1 MKGWIKVGSFAQ
13 MYRAERLKEALEQ
26 ENISAVILNEKD
38 SSFLIGEIE
47 VYVEE
52 AEQTK
57 AEPILKEFNSAT

>member
-1 MKGWIKVGSFAQ
+1 MEGWIKVGTFAQ
-13 MYRAERLKEALEQ
+13 MYRAERLKDALEQ

-52 AEQTK
+52 SEQTK